1 METLIYCILLII
13 GTIAG
18 IVFALQLLNMVATIV
33 RGRGKASLSM
43 WPPILFFICL
53 YLMNKL

>member
-1 METLIYCILLII
+1 METLIYIILLTI

-18 IVFALQLLNMVATIV
+18 FVFALQLLNMVAVII
-33 RGRGKASLSM
+33 RGNGSAQLSF
-43 WPPILFFICL
+43 WPPIIWAVCL